1 LGCREAFEWIRR
13 PRHRTPSSLMRTQ
26 PASLRPTDGEGQ
38 RPVHVPTGRHE
49 SRTAR
54 AVNVELVRLDES
66 QRKEEAV
73 TENLS
78 PRGARVVTELICLPG
93 NHVLLTSPQEGV
105 KSVARVIYCERL
117 DNRRFAVG
125 LQLAVRTEEWARRR

>member
-1 LGCREAFEWIRR
+1 
-13 PRHRTPSSLMRTQ
+13 
-26 PASLRPTDGEGQ
+26 
-38 RPVHVPTGRHE
+38 VHVPPGRHE
-49 SRTAR
+49 SRTTR

-78 PRGARVVTELICLPG
+78 PQGARVVTELICLPG

-105 KSVARVIYCERL
+105 KSLARVIYCERL